1 MNTRTVRLSS
11 FSAAACAT
19 AITAASTW
27 AFVASTA
34 SIERNPFQL
43 AGPHGDQVPEEVKV
57 YGLPDLLAP
66 PPACLSGCA

>member
-27 AFVASTA
+27 AFVSSTA

-43 AGPHGDQVPEEVKV
+43 AGPHSDQVPEVKV

>member
-1 MNTRTVRLSS
+1 MNTRTVRLSR

-19 AITAASTW
+19 AITAVSTW
-27 AFVASTA
+27 AFMSSTA

-43 AGPHGDQVPEEVKV
+43 EWPHSNQVPEEIQV

>member
-1 MNTRTVRLSS
+1 MNTRIARLSR

-27 AFVASTA
+27 AFVSCTA
-34 SIERNPFQL
+34 SIERNQL
-43 AGPHGDQVPEEVKV
+43 AGPHSDQVPEEVGV

-66 PPACLSGCA
+66 LPACLSGCA

>member
-1 MNTRTVRLSS
+1 MNTRIARLNR

-27 AFVASTA
+27 AFVSSTA
-34 SIERNPFQL
+34 SIERNQL
-43 AGPHGDQVPEEVKV
+43 AGSHSDQVPEEVEI
-57 YGLPDLLAP
+57 YGLPDLLVP

>member
-1 MNTRTVRLSS
+1 MNTRTVPLSR

-27 AFVASTA
+27 AFVSSTA

-43 AGPHGDQVPEEVKV
+43 AGPHSD
-57 YGLPDLLAP
+57 GLPDLLAP